1 MGPCPAGT
9 PSRDAG
15 ASARQARGTLSL
27 PPGSVALPAT
37 DAQAG
42 FALMEVLIATVI
54 LIVGLTALLGL
65 LDVTVRASA
74 ATRAREGATSLA
86 REIIEDA
93 RTIPYSQIS
102 PTSIVG
108 ELQALNGLADASPVS
123 GWQVVRRGITY
134 TVALSECSIDDPKD
148 GYGKHDSTFCAD
160 SSTEGVEDPQPAD
173 LKRITVDVTWSARG
187 RSPDVHQVATLTAA
201 GEAPGLSASELQL
214 KTPYVSTAPVIT
226 AAVSPLIFT
235 VSSPAGTAAMSWSL
249 DGSAQSP
256 APTFVSGTQWTFEWP
271 IAGLSDGT
279 YQVSAQAIDTTGV
292 TGPPVS
298 ITVTLIRGEPAA
310 PKAILG
316 GYNTINVSGTP
327 TQVAELQWQA
337 NTERN
342 VIGYRVYGPNG
353 MSSNKLICPSEEAK
367 LSIALS
373 CIDFNPPK
381 PNMANLTYRLVA
393 LYRGA
398 NLEEVKEGPA
408 ALFTLNPNSATTAP
422 NKPTGLEAH
431 KNENGSVTLHWSA
444 PSGGEA
450 PIFYRIYRGSTDYTS
465 RYDVSSGTST
475 TYTDS
480 DAVIAHTYW
489 VTAVDSSL
497 TESPFSSSASG

>member
-1 MGPCPAGT
+1 
-9 PSRDAG
+9 
-15 ASARQARGTLSL
+15 
-27 PPGSVALPAT
+27 VALPAT

-42 FALMEVLIATVI
+42 FALIEVLIATVV

-86 REIIEDA
+86 REILEDA
-93 RTIPYSQIS
+93 RTTPYAQIS
-102 PTSIVG
+102 PSSIVG
-108 ELQALNGLADASPVS
+108 ELQAMNGLADASPAA
-123 GWQVVRRGITY
+123 GWQVVRRGVTY
-134 TVALSECSIDDPKD
+134 TVTLSECSVDDPKD
-148 GYGKHDSTFCAD
+148 GYGRHDNTFCAD
-160 SSTEGVEDPQPAD
+160 SSTEGTEAQDPQPAD
-173 LKRITVDVTWSARG
+173 LKRITVDVRWSAQG

-214 KTPYVSTAPVIT
+214 KIPFPSPAPVIT
-226 AAVSPLIFT
+226 EPAVSSLVFS

-249 DGSAQSP
+249 DGSAQTSAP
-256 APTFVSGTQWTFEWP
+256 AFVSGTQWTFEWP

-298 ITVTLIRGEPAA
+298 IAVTLIRGEPAA
-310 PKAILG
+310 PRPVLG
-316 GYNTINVSGTP
+316 GFNTINISGTP

-353 MSSNKLICPSEEAK
+353 MSSNKLVCPSEVAK

-381 PNMANLTYRLVA
+381 PNAGNLTYRLVA

-408 ALFTLNPNSATTAP
+408 TSFTLNPESATTSP

-450 PIFYRIYRGSTDYTS
+450 PIFYRIYRGSTDYTG